1 MAATSFDTAEGR
13 QRLDKLLGEWISQR
27 TLDECVETM
36 KRLEVVASKIYNVKD
51 ILEDE
56 TFRERENIVT
66 VDDPDLGK
74 LRMQNVIPRLTNYTG
89 SPLNPQSATPLLEWS
104 KAYDPMGRLASTT
117 DSMGCHKAWRT
128 PHLDIDSASVI
139 DRLHGQTPSGG
150 SVSVAENG

>member
-1 MAATSFDTAEGR
+1 VGEPAEDYATRPLQAKNSA
-13 QRLDKLLGEWISQR
+13 RLDKLLGEWISQR

-66 VDDPDLGK
+66 IDDPDLGK

-89 SPLNPQSATPLLEWS
+89 SVWRSAPQLGEDNNLVYKEWIGKSDADLETL
-104 KAYDPMGRLASTT
+104 R
-117 DSMGCHKAWRT
+117 
-128 PHLDIDSASVI
+128 
-139 DRLHGQTPSGG
+139 SGG
-150 SVSVAENG
+150 HI